1 MVFLLFELAFDNSLI
16 MSLDIVLELLLSD
29 CFFLGRCT
37 DRSEDCIR
45 FRMSHHLIHI
55 QEDTFD
61 YKWLDKPLSPLN
73 KKNSHKIYILERFHY
88 GIMKKKSISSL
99 LYYKTYLHKL
109 SLQIRQ
115 MLQKIPRTCYL
126 ILIS

>member
-1 MVFLLFELAFDNSLI
+1 

-45 FRMSHHLIHI
+45 FRMSHHLIHT

-61 YKWLDKPLSPLN
+61 YKWLDKLLSPL
-73 KKNSHKIYILERFHY
+73 KKSSHKIYAMLVNGKVDTNLLAPYYIL
-88 GIMKKKSISSL
+88 
-99 LYYKTYLHKL
+99 
-109 SLQIRQ
+109 
-115 MLQKIPRTCYL
+115 
-126 ILIS
+126 